1 MAVSIDERVVEM
13 RFNNKQFEEGVRQS
27 MKSLDNLDQSIDNL
41 DNKSLNNLVNRLNAI
56 NFDALERGM
65 SSLEKRFSAFGVV
78 GMTVIQDL
86 THGFESLMGSMF
98 RLINKPLEQ
107 IKSGGWRRAMNIEN
121 ARFQLKGLKVAWD
134 DIEKDISYGVQDTAY
149 GLDAAAK
156 AASQLVASGV
166 KFGETFGE
174 TGNSPMAKA
183 LRGISGVAAMSNSAY
198 EEISPIFTTIAGQ
211 GKVMTMQ
218 LRQLEARGLNAA
230 AELGKAL
237 GKTEKDVRQMVTDGK
252 IDFQTFAEAMDD
264 AFGQHAKDANETF
277 EGSLSNMKAALSRIG
292 ADIGSN
298 VLEKMVGVFNSLRVA
313 INKLHVK
320 FQPFINEL
328 NRWVDI
334 VTGAIQKT
342 VEWAMESEEFDK
354 KMTALQQTLIKVTD
368 SFAVFIISII
378 KYSSPLRENLQ
389 AISDIIMTVIGHL
402 LGFNGKVS
410 PIVAIIKVL
419 HTVLKTILIV
429 LTGLTYG
436 IRRVLEALTSS
447 EIGALI
453 QQYLLPLAKVIL
465 PAIIGYMILAR
476 FRLLKVAA
484 VVAAIGAGIY
494 ALQKFDIINKL
505 KTILSVISGIATT
518 ISTKLSNAFDIVSD
532 FLTNLADSGKTGVE
546 KVKDFFTGL
555 HDLLFGEKG
564 SIVEGMTKAGEKIKV
579 FGAGLKGFF
588 TGVVGPGTLLM
599 YGLSAAVIYTI
610 VTISNAM
617 KTFSKIANNFAP
629 FAWLNSLAG
638 SVKTMLKNMGQAE
651 KMRAA
656 AQIIATMAASMIALA
671 GAAAILSQIVDP
683 DAFEKIGIGLAAM
696 AAGFGVLVG
705 VLGQLGRTVAQTGLE
720 AMSIDIGKQFS
731 KTIKDFGKV
740 LGMSIL
746 MRSFAVSLLIVA
758 AAIIALASAAN
769 QYDISGAAKHIE
781 IIFGIML
788 TFTAIMTAMSNK
800 LNKAKDLGLLLIG
813 VGAGMAAI
821 AGSLYVMGAAI
832 EKFSQLS
839 ILNGSL
845 TDVLKVV
852 LAMVTSAVV
861 MGAGLVA
868 MSKLLDKASYNIV
881 MFVVACA
888 GLMGILYVLPGIF
901 NSLSRMLSSISNE
914 VASVL
919 AQYRQTLP
927 LVIAVLG
934 TLMLG
939 VMSLSKEVNHVIR
952 TVALILGVMASIMVM
967 LTFLGKITPDTMYA
981 IVENLTYL
989 SIPIAFISGIII
1001 AIIAAAGQAQHAL
1014 KAAALLISVPL
1025 SILGM
1030 VLALKTVELACRNLT
1045 MESLEAMFVGLVG
1058 IAGSI
1063 FIISKMAS
1071 GFEGSAKALLA
1082 LSVTILALTVAV
1094 GAMTLLARE
1103 DPWSL
1108 LTGAGAVAL
1117 AMLAFAELLS
1127 KLSKY
1132 VSEMKPLPIITM
1144 LVGIMGIVWQ
1154 LGTTMKNI
1162 LNSGASYGEILSAT
1176 LGITAIVLAMT
1187 NMMMSFSSIYQYIRK
1202 MSLKDVGKIAG
1213 IIASVMGLIFT
1224 FGQST
1229 ASIIKSGASL
1239 SSIIAVS
1246 ILTATL
1252 VEVVSECTRKIIE
1265 LVSNLDVDAKKIG
1278 IIAATIVSLS
1288 VAIAAMGFG
1297 LSLIARSVPKD
1308 NWAALA
1314 SIAVGAVAIGALL
1327 VVIAKIAENLTNVE
1341 SMDWKAYGQQ
1351 LLLIVAFTGDLF
1363 LIGWAVQRL
1372 VESGIDLN
1380 KGLGVLVSMG
1390 ALLAELGALMVIFSA
1405 ISKRGSSAGGILAGA
1420 AGLTVA
1426 SVALIAMAQALSML
1440 MKINY
1445 QPEKLQSVTSAL
1457 IELTVVLGGFV
1468 AIVGAL
1474 SQAPITIAG
1483 VAVAGAVLAGVFLAM
1498 GISIKWAAEGI
1509 ATLVT
1514 AIALLVTAM
1523 SEGANLSGQAM
1534 DDFVA
1539 NIESGMDELI
1549 SYIDTRAE
1557 DLGAALGKVYKSFK
1571 MNSRSG
1577 LGNMLSLDGLVAGHK
1592 NMAALISNT
1601 FFGGNEA
1608 YDDTYYEMGAWAPKS
1623 YAQGVTD
1630 NIGVVDDAMTQMGAS
1645 GEESLRN
1652 RVDTHSLS
1660 MLFWHIGEWAPISYA
1675 QGVTDNL
1682 DSVEDAG
1689 KELGGKFIA
1698 AEQKALGDK
1707 KLQKKIAKDAVK
1719 NMTTPFKNNAKKAAE
1734 ETSKTWTE
1742 YYIKQGDSIGAISAF
1757 WEEFVVHGWENVANA
1772 ATGNMAEVTSATEE
1786 FNKDQ
1791 EKMTVEYSRRVQ
1803 KTQQIVS
1810 DSTQT
1815 MAKDTAQGV
1824 SDAGEKAVSGLQSIA
1839 AAGVETAEMMG
1850 IEVPD
1855 AVKNAVE
1862 SADTAKTIGDFF
1874 SDIGDV
1880 ITGKRTLMEVAGE
1893 YTGSGIWDGLMQ
1905 AFDNAGLG
1913 ELGEQLDSLYD
1924 SFIFNETTAR
1934 GIALEAVR
1942 KRFESEERFRM
1953 EVEAEA
1959 RATGKAIQET
1969 QAWSNAVEKSIEA
1982 QRKAW
1987 EMNRYKSGATEWLDD
2002 IINGAKEAAEE
2013 ATSGISDFGDAL
2025 EGLGDGVGG
2034 ISGKLRSATSMF
2046 GEFDRTVS
2054 LSSKNITKN
2063 LRDNLIATTEWETGL
2078 SKLRKNGLDNRMISE
2093 FISSGVEGSYQQ
2105 VAALSKASKKE
2116 IKQINK
2122 IFKQLKIKD
2131 IRIADA
2137 FDDKG
2142 NLKKS
2147 YLKYLDGIKIPK
2159 DFDMGLTDWSKYTG
2173 KRLNKEIK
2181 AVFDKIDM
2189 KSFAKGSKALT
2200 AGLDAYVEASTSKS
2214 QKATEAFKKYLRE
2227 TYMASL
2233 DEAQKQEFLAKKRK
2247 QQEKDITKWYKEQSK
2262 LRKETIMEEI
2272 RAQDDLLKSYT
2283 KTGDEYRKELQKRNK
2298 SYEESQANRNVL
2310 AAAFKLAGKSGAAN
2324 EILNNM
2330 DDSGVMAL
2338 LESWAEAGGK
2348 NASQSFY
2355 NGWAK
2360 DIMGNKNK
2368 LAESQEMFEIS
2379 FAKGNKSELD
2389 DYIDNYEGAMT
2400 KLKKASEIYLETLT
2414 GIEDGMDDVISND
2427 KKLSKSIQN
2436 ISKSFT
2442 FMGSTTPIDSA
2453 TKALEQYAL
2462 TLLDLEAIEE
2472 EAAALGVDSADLIK
2486 SHLEDVTKSLK
2497 DFRDNIASS
2506 LKSAL
2511 QSFDKF
2517 DEGEKKSFEDMAK
2530 NLESNVTKLNEW
2542 RAMMKKMQQ
2551 MGYSKD
2557 IIEYMASQGIN
2568 SYAEV
2573 AALTAAGI
2581 TSAQIDHVNQMWEQV
2596 DKQSEIGA
2604 DEAFGSVAIAAG
2616 TAGRDTVDGVIAEVE
2631 DEIGKQQ
2638 KTIDKAVQ
2646 STATATANSI
2656 TSTLPVYKQAVQTLY
2671 ATVGKEMDDSQQRLN
2686 NAIIGKNNVT
2696 KQLLSAGYTMKQ
2708 ITKLWKV
2715 AGMESVEGYI
2725 NGVTNYDATKL
2736 LKKAGQG
2743 LAFTAINTFMNE
2755 LGIASPSKEFR
2766 WMGQMCVEGLAL
2778 GFGDN
2783 IYRAT
2788 DEMDELSNSLVAYA
2802 QRLSDDLANAV
2813 PAEDE
2818 WTIKP
2823 VLDLDELQNAHSL
2836 INSMLGNGDIAVR
2849 SSTLASQTATQ
2860 SEWSMLSKALSGVS
2874 GETTNNTYGDTQ
2886 IIVNPPQGSN
2896 SREIAQMVMSEI
2908 QRQMDRRQRI

>member
-65 SSLEKRFSAFGVV
+65 DTLEKRFSTFGVV

-98 RLINKPLEQ
+98 KLVSKPLAQ
-107 IKSGGWRRAMNIEN
+107 IKSGGWARAMNIEN
-121 ARFQLKGLKVAWD
+121 AKFQLKGLKVAWD

-156 AASQLVASGV
+156 AASQLVTSGI

-183 LRGISGVAAMSNSAY
+183 LRGISGVAAMTNSTY
-198 EEISPIFTTIAGQ
+198 EEISEIYTAIAGA
-211 GKVMTMQ
+211 GKASNLQ
-218 LRQLEARGLNAA
+218 LDRLATRGLNARA
-230 AELGKAL
+230 KIGEYL
-237 GKTEKDVRQMVTDGK
+237 GKTEQQVKDLASKGK
-252 IDFQTFAEAMDD
+252 ISFQEFSEAMDE
-264 AFGQHAKDANETF
+264 AFGEHAKDANDTF
-277 EGSLSNMKAALSRIG
+277 NGSLANMKSALSRIG

-320 FQPFINEL
+320 FQPFINEI
-328 NRWVDI
+328 NKWVDI
-334 VTGAIQKT
+334 VTGAIKKT
-342 VEWAMESEEFDK
+342 VDWAMESEEFDK
-354 KMTALQQTLIKVTD
+354 KMTTLQQTLIKVTD

-378 KYSSPLRENLQ
+378 KYSAPLRENLH
-389 AISDIIMTVIGHL
+389 AISDIIMTIIGHL

-410 PIVAIIKVL
+410 PILAIIKVL
-419 HTVLKTILIV
+419 HTVLKTVLIV
-429 LTGLTYG
+429 LTGLTYA

-453 QQYLLPLAKVIL
+453 QKYLFPLAKVIL

-505 KTILSVISGIATT
+505 KTIWSVISGIATT
-518 ISTKLSNAFDIVSD
+518 ISTKLSSAFTAVTD
-532 FLTNLADSGKTGVE
+532 FLTTLADSGKTGVE

-555 HDLLFGEKG
+555 HDLLFGEKS
-564 SIVEGMTKAGEKIKV
+564 SIAEGMAKAGEKIKV

-588 TGVVGPGTLLM
+588 VGVVGPGTLLM

-617 KTFSKIANNFAP
+617 KAFSKIANNFAP

-638 SVKTMLKNMGQAE
+638 GVKNMLKDMGRAE

-656 AQIIATMAASMIALA
+656 SQIIATMAASMIALA

-683 DAFEKIGIGLAAM
+683 DAFEKIGIGISAM
-696 AAGFGVLVG
+696 AIGLSFLVG
-705 VLGQLGRTVAQTGLE
+705 VLAQFGRTIAKTGLD
-720 AMSIDIGKQFS
+720 AMAIDVGASISQSVKSLARMLGLSAI
-731 KTIKDFGKV
+731 IKA
-740 LGMSIL
+740 
-746 MRSFAVSLLIVA
+746 FAVSLLLVS
-758 AAIIALASAAN
+758 AAIISLAAASKE
-769 QYDISGAAKHIE
+769 YDITGAAVHIE
-781 IIFGIML
+781 IL
-788 TFTAIMTAMSNK
+788 
-800 LNKAKDLGLLLIG
+800 LGLMMAFTTIMALISKKIKDPGKVAVFLASVG
-813 VGAGMAAI
+813 VGMAAI

-839 ILNGSL
+839 ILNGSI
-845 TDVLKVV
+845 TEVLKVV

-861 MGAGLVA
+861 MGAGLVV
-868 MSKLLDKASYNIV
+868 MSKLLDKASYNII

-888 GLMGILYVLPGIF
+888 GLMGILYVLPGVF
-901 NSLSRMLSSISNE
+901 NSLSRMLSSISTE

-919 AQYRQTLP
+919 VQYRQTLP

-939 VMSLSKEVNHVIR
+939 VMSLSKEVGHVVR
-952 TVALILGVMASIMVM
+952 TVALILGVMASIMIM
-967 LTFLGKITPDTMYA
+967 LTFLAKITPDTMYA

-989 SIPIAFISGIII
+989 SVPIAFITGIII
-1001 AIIAAAGQAQHAL
+1001 AIIGAAGHAQHAL

-1045 MESLEAMFVGLVG
+1045 IESLEAMFVGLVG

-1063 FIISKMAS
+1063 FIISKMAD

-1108 LTGAGAVAL
+1108 LIGAGAVAL
-1117 AMLAFAELLS
+1117 AMLSFAELLS

-1144 LVGIMGIVWQ
+1144 LVGLMGIVWQ
-1154 LGTTMKNI
+1154 LGTVMKNI
-1162 LNSGASYGEILSAT
+1162 LTSGASYGEILSAT
-1176 LGITAIVLAMT
+1176 LGITSIVLAMT

-1327 VVIAKIAENLTNVE
+1327 VVIAKIAENLANVE

-1351 LLLIVAFTGDLF
+1351 LLLIVSFTGDLF

-1405 ISKRGSSAGGILAGA
+1405 ISKSGSSAGGILAGA
-1420 AGLTVA
+1420 GGILIA
-1426 SVALIAMAQALSML
+1426 SLALIAMAQALSML
-1440 MKINY
+1440 MKVDY
-1445 QPEKLQSVTSAL
+1445 QPEKLQSVTVAL
-1457 IELTVVLGGFV
+1457 IELTAVLGAFV

-1483 VAVAGAVLAGVFLAM
+1483 VAVAGAVLAGVFLAI
-1498 GISIKWAAEGI
+1498 GAAIKWASEGI
-1509 ATLVT
+1509 AMLVT

-1534 DDFVA
+1534 DEFVA

-1549 SYIDTRAE
+1549 RYIDTRAE

-1577 LGNMLSLDGLVAGHK
+1577 LGNVFSLDGLVAGHK
-1592 NMAALISNT
+1592 NIVTLISNT
-1601 FFGGNEA
+1601 FFGGNGT

-1645 GEESLRN
+1645 GEEALRN
-1652 RVDTHSLS
+1652 QVDTHSLS
-1660 MLFWHIGEWAPISYA
+1660 MKFWHIGEWAPISYA

-1682 DSVEDAG
+1682 DVVEDAG
-1689 KELGGKFIA
+1689 TKLGGKFIA
-1698 AEQKALGDK
+1698 AEQKALGNK
-1707 KLQKKIAKDAVK
+1707 KIQKKIAKDTI
-1719 NMTTPFKNNAKKAAE
+1719 NSMTAPFKKNAKKAAE
-1734 ETSKTWTE
+1734 DTSKTWTE

-1757 WEEFVVHGWENVANA
+1757 WDDVIVHGWENVANA

-1791 EKMTVEYSRRVQ
+1791 EKTSAEYVRRVE
-1803 KTQQIVS
+1803 KTQQAVS
-1810 DSTQT
+1810 NSTQT
-1815 MAKDTAQGV
+1815 MVQDTAQGV
-1824 SDAGEKAVSGLQSIA
+1824 DESAEKTADGLQTIIEG
-1839 AAGVETAEMMG
+1839 GVEVAEMCG
-1850 IEVPD
+1850 IEIPEEVKEGLE
-1855 AVKNAVE
+1855 AV
-1862 SADTAKTIGDFF
+1862 DTAKSIGDFF
-1874 SDIGDV
+1874 SDIYDV
-1880 ITGKRTLMEVAGE
+1880 VTGKRTLMEVAGE
-1893 YTGSGIWDGLMQ
+1893 YTGGGIWDGIMH
-1905 AFDNAGLG
+1905 AFDDAGLG

-1924 SFIFNETTAR
+1924 QFIFNETTAR
-1934 GIALEAVR
+1934 GIALESVR

-1959 RATGKAIQET
+1959 KATGKALNET
-1969 QAWSNAVEKSIEA
+1969 EAWNKAVEKSIES

-1987 EMNRYKSGATEWLDD
+1987 EMNRYKSGATDWLDEL
-2002 IINGAKEAAEE
+2002 INGAKKAAEE
-2013 ATSGISDFGDAL
+2013 AAKGATDFGDAI
-2025 EGLGDGVGG
+2025 EGLGDGV
-2034 ISGKLRSATSMF
+2034 SGKLRSATSML

-2054 LSSKNITKN
+2054 LTSKNVTKN

-2078 SKLRKNGLDNRMISE
+2078 AKLRKNGLDSRMISE

-2122 IFKQLKIKD
+2122 IFRQLKIKD

-2181 AVFDKIDM
+2181 AAFDKIDM
-2189 KSFAKGSKALT
+2189 ESLTKGSKALT

-2227 TYMASL
+2227 TYIASL

-2262 LRKETIMEEI
+2262 LRKEAIMEEI

-2283 KTGDEYRKELQKRNK
+2283 KTGEEYRKELQKRNE

-2310 AAAFKLAGKSGAAN
+2310 AAAFKLAGKGGAAK

-2338 LESWAEAGGK
+2338 LESWAEAGGA
-2348 NASQSFY
+2348 NAGQSFY
-2355 NGWAK
+2355 DGWAK

-2379 FAKGNKSELD
+2379 FAKGNTSELKG
-2389 DYIDNYEGAMT
+2389 YVDNYKGAMT
-2400 KLKKASEIYLETLT
+2400 KLKKASEVYIETLT
-2414 GIEDGMDDVISND
+2414 GIEDGINGVITKD
-2427 KKLSKSIQN
+2427 KKLSKSIRN

-2442 FMGSTTPIDSA
+2442 FMGNTTPIDSA

-2472 EAAALGVDSADLIK
+2472 EASALGVDSADLVK
-2486 SHLEDVTKSLK
+2486 THLEDVTKSLK

-2517 DEGEKKSFEDMAK
+2517 DEGEKKSFEDMVK

-2557 IIEYMASQGIN
+2557 IIEHMASQGIN

-2581 TSAQIDHVNQMWEQV
+2581 TSAQIDQVNQMWEQV
-2596 DKQSEIGA
+2596 GKQSETGA
-2604 DEAFGSVAIAAG
+2604 DEAFGSVAISVG
-2616 TAGRDTVDGVIAEVE
+2616 TVGRDTVDGVIAEVE

-2646 STATATANSI
+2646 STAKTTANTI
-2656 TSTLPVYKQAVQTLY
+2656 TSTLPVYKQAVQY
-2671 ATVGKEMDDSQQRLN
+2671 VYETVGRTVDENQKKISD
-2686 NAIIGKNNVT
+2686 AVAGKTSVT
-2696 KQLLSAGYTMKQ
+2696 KRLLKAGYSFDQ
-2708 ITKLWKV
+2708 ITAMWKA

-2725 NGVTNYDATKL
+2725 NGATNYDASKL

-2743 LAFTAINTFMNE
+2743 LAFTVINTFMNE
-2755 LGIASPSKEFR
+2755 LGIASPSKEFK
-2766 WMGQMCVEGLAL
+2766 WMGQMCIEGLAL
-2778 GFGDN
+2778 GFNEN

-2788 DEMDELSNSLVAYA
+2788 DEVDELSNSLIAYA
-2802 QRLSDDLANAV
+2802 QRLSDDLANTL
-2813 PAEDE
+2813 PTEDE

-2836 INSMLGNGDIAVR
+2836 INSMLGNGDIAVH
-2849 SSTLASQTATQ
+2849 SSTLAGQTATQ

-2886 IIVNPPQGSN
+2886 IIINPPQGSN
-2896 SREIAQMVMSEI
+2896 SREIAQMVMGEI

>member
-41 DNKSLNNLVNRLNAI
+41 DNKSLNNLVEKLNKI

-65 SSLEKRFSAFGVV
+65 DTLEKRFSTFGVV

-86 THGFESLMGSMF
+86 THGFESLMGSMIK
-98 RLINKPLEQ
+98 LVSKPLEQ

-298 VLEKMVGVFNSLRVA
+298 ILEKMVGVFNSLRVA

-320 FQPFINEL
+320 FQPFIDEL

-342 VEWAMESEEFDK
+342 VEWAMESEEFDA
-354 KMTALQQTLIKVTD
+354 KMTTLQQTLIKVTD

-378 KYSSPLRENLQ
+378 KYSAPLRENLQ
-389 AISDIIMTVIGHL
+389 SISDILWTVIGHL

-410 PIVAIIKVL
+410 PILAIIKVL
-419 HTVLKTILIV
+419 HTVLKTVLIV
-429 LTGLTYG
+429 LTGLTYA
-436 IRRVLEALTSS
+436 IRKVLEALTSS

-453 QQYLLPLAKVIL
+453 KQYLLPLAKVIL

-505 KTILSVISGIATT
+505 KTIWSVISGIATT
-518 ISTKLSNAFDIVSD
+518 ISTKLSDAFTTVSD
-532 FLTNLADSGKTGVE
+532 FIATLADSGKTGVE
-546 KVKDFFTGL
+546 KVKDFFIGL

-564 SIVEGMTKAGEKIKV
+564 SIADGMAKAGEKIKV

-617 KTFSKIANNFAP
+617 KAFSKIANNFAP

-638 SVKTMLKNMGQAE
+638 GVKGMLKDMGKAE
-651 KMRAA
+651 KMKAA

-671 GAAAILSQIVDP
+671 GAAAILSQVVDP
-683 DAFEKIGIGLAAM
+683 DAFEKIGIGLGVM
-696 AAGFGVLVG
+696 ATGLAVLVG
-705 VLGQLGRTVAQTGLE
+705 VLSSLGKSVIANGLD
-720 AMSIDIGKQFS
+720 SIKMGIGRGIS
-731 KTIKDFGKV
+731 RIARM
-740 LGMSIL
+740 LSLSIL
-746 MRSFAVSLLIVA
+746 IKGFASAILMLTA
-758 AAIIALASAAN
+758 AEIALAVASKE
-769 QYDISGAAKHIE
+769 YDVNGALINIE
-781 IIFGIML
+781 ILLGTLMGF
-788 TFTAIMTAMSNK
+788 AIAMSLIANK
-800 LNKAKDLGLLLIG
+800 FKHPEKVAVLMISVG
-813 VGAGMAAI
+813 VGMAAI

-839 ILNGSL
+839 ILNGSI
-845 TDVLKVV
+845 TEVLKVV

-868 MSKLLDKASYNIV
+868 MSKLLDKASYNII

-888 GLMGILYVLPGIF
+888 GLMGILYVLPGVF

-914 VASVL
+914 VANVL
-919 AQYRQTLP
+919 AQYRQALP
-927 LVIAVLG
+927 LVMAVLG

-939 VMSLSKEVNHVIR
+939 VMSLSKEVGHVVR

-989 SIPIAFISGIII
+989 SLPIAFITGIII

-1030 VLALKTVELACRNLT
+1030 VLALKTVEIACRSLT
-1045 MESLEAMFVGLVG
+1045 VESIEAMFTGLAG

-1176 LGITAIVLAMT
+1176 LGITAVVLAMT

-1213 IIASVMGLIFT
+1213 IILSVMGLIFT

-1239 SSIIAVS
+1239 TSIIAAS
-1246 ILTATL
+1246 LLTATL

-1265 LVSNLDVDAKKIG
+1265 LVSNTDIDAKKIG
-1278 IIAATIVSLS
+1278 VIAATIVSLS
-1288 VAIAAMGFG
+1288 AAIAAMGFG

-1390 ALLAELGALMVIFSA
+1390 ALLLELGALMVIFSA
-1405 ISKRGSSAGGILAGA
+1405 ISKKGSSAGGILAGA

-1426 SVALIAMAQALSML
+1426 SVALIAMAHALSML
-1440 MKINY
+1440 MKVDY
-1445 QPEKLQSVTSAL
+1445 QPEKLQSITTAL
-1457 IELTVVLGGFV
+1457 IKLTVVLGGFV

-1483 VAVAGAVLAGVFLAM
+1483 VFVAGVALAGVFLAI
-1498 GISIKWAAEGI
+1498 GAAIKWASEGI
-1509 ATLVT
+1509 ATVVT

-1534 DDFVA
+1534 DVFVA
-1539 NIESGMDELI
+1539 NVESGMDELI
-1549 SYIDTRAE
+1549 RYIDTRAE

-1577 LGNMLSLDGLVAGHK
+1577 LGNVLSLDGLVAGHK
-1592 NMAALISNT
+1592 NIATFINNT

-1608 YDDTYYEMGAWAPKS
+1608 YDDSYYVGSMQAEGIAK
-1623 YAQGVTD
+1623 GIND
-1630 NIGVVDDAMTQMGAS
+1630 NIDKAYDAGANLGNAS
-1645 GEESLRN
+1645 LQGSKDSTRTNSPSKEEEE
-1652 RVDTHSLS
+1652 
-1660 MLFWHIGEWAPISYA
+1660 IGYWQTVGFANGINN
-1675 QGVTDNL
+1675 NL

-1698 AEQKALGDK
+1698 AEQKALGNK
-1707 KLQKKIAKDAVK
+1707 KIQKKIAKDAVN
-1719 NMTTPFKNNAKKAAE
+1719 NMTAPFKKNAKKAAE
-1734 ETSKTWTE
+1734 DTSKTWTE

-1757 WEEFVVHGWENVANA
+1757 WEDFVVHGWENVANA
-1772 ATGNMAEVTSATEE
+1772 ATGNMAEVTTATEE

-1791 EKMTVEYSRRVQ
+1791 EKMTVEYSRRVRE
-1803 KTQQIVS
+1803 TQQTVS
-1810 DSTQT
+1810 DSTQS
-1815 MAKDTAQGV
+1815 MVQDTAQGV
-1824 SDAGEKAVSGLQSIA
+1824 NESAKKTVDGLQTIIEG
-1839 AAGVETAEMMG
+1839 GVEIAEMCG
-1850 IEVPD
+1850 IELPEG
-1855 AVKNAVE
+1855 VKEGVE
-1862 SADTAKTIGDFF
+1862 SMDTAKTIADFF
-1874 SDIGDV
+1874 SDIYDV
-1880 ITGKRTLMEVAGE
+1880 VSGKRTLMEVAGE
-1893 YTGSGIWDGLMQ
+1893 YTGGGILYGIMQ

-1924 SFIFNETTAR
+1924 QFIFNETTAR
-1934 GIALEAVR
+1934 GIASEAVR

-1959 RATGKAIQET
+1959 KATGKAIQET

-1987 EMNRYKSGATEWLDD
+1987 EMNRYKSGATKWLDEL
-2002 IINGAKEAAEE
+2002 INGAKEAAEE
-2013 ATSGISDFGDAL
+2013 ATNGITDFGDAL
-2025 EGLGDGVGG
+2025 DGLGDG
-2034 ISGKLRSATSMF
+2034 INGKLRSAISMI

-2063 LRDNLIATTEWETGL
+2063 LRENLIATTEWETGL
-2078 SKLRKNGLDNRMISE
+2078 AKLRKNGLDSRMISE

-2116 IKQINK
+2116 IKQINE

-2181 AVFDKIDM
+2181 AAFDKIDM
-2189 KSFAKGSKALT
+2189 KSLAKGSKALT

-2227 TYMASL
+2227 TYIASL
-2233 DEAQKQEFLAKKRK
+2233 DDAQKQEFLAKKKK
-2247 QQEKDITKWYKEQSK
+2247 QQEKDITKFYKEQSK

-2283 KTGDEYRKELQKRNK
+2283 KTGEEYRKELQTRNK
-2298 SYEESQANRNVL
+2298 SYEEMQANRNVL
-2310 AAAFKLAGKSGAAN
+2310 AAAFKLAGKGGAAK
-2324 EILNNM
+2324 EILNNI

-2355 NGWAK
+2355 DGWAK

-2368 LAESQEMFEIS
+2368 LAESQEMFKIS
-2379 FAKGNKSELD
+2379 FAKDNKAELD
-2389 DYIDNYEGAMT
+2389 DYVDNYEGAMT
-2400 KLKKASEIYLETLT
+2400 KLKKASEIYAEVLT
-2414 GIEDGMDDVISND
+2414 GIEDGINGVITKD
-2427 KKLSKSIQN
+2427 KKLSKSLKN
-2436 ISKSFT
+2436 ISKA
-2442 FMGSTTPIDSA
+2442 FMFLDTTMPIDSA

-2472 EAAALGVDSADLIK
+2472 EAAALGVDSADLVK

-2497 DFRDNIASS
+2497 EFRNNIASS

-2517 DEGEKKSFEDMAK
+2517 DEGEKKSFEDMTK

-2573 AALTAAGI
+2573 AAMTAAGI

-2596 DKQSEIGA
+2596 ETQSETGA
-2604 DEAFGSVAIAAG
+2604 DEALGAVAIAAG

-2631 DEIGKQQ
+2631 DEISKQNAEVSKSINAAGSEATNTIKNQ
-2638 KTIDKAVQ
+2638 EEPVKNAVTSIVKVGSETIRNTIKLLQSDGVVPNLVKDTVVKAIPDSLKTI
-2646 STATATANSI
+2646 
-2656 TSTLPVYKQAVQTLY
+2656 VYDRMFDVASMGPLGFVN
-2671 ATVGKEMDDSQQRLN
+2671 GILN
-2686 NAIIGKNNVT
+2686 NEST
-2696 KQLLSAGYTMKQ
+2696 E
-2708 ITKLWKV
+2708 KV
-2715 AGMESVEGYI
+2715 
-2725 NGVTNYDATKL
+2725 
-2736 LKKAGQG
+2736 KKAGKKLSDGAILGVATG
-2743 LAFTAINTFMNE
+2743 L
-2755 LGIASPSKEFR
+2755 GVASPSKEFR

-2788 DEMDELSNSLVAYA
+2788 DEVDELSNSLIAYA
-2802 QRLSDDLANAV
+2802 QRLSDDLANTL
-2813 PAEDE
+2813 PTEDE

-2849 SSTLASQTATQ
+2849 SSTLAGQTATQ

-2886 IIVNPPQGSN
+2886 IIINPPQGSN
-2896 SREIAQMVMSEI
+2896 SREIAQMVMGEI

>member
-65 SSLEKRFSAFGVV
+65 DTLEKRFSTFGVV

-98 RLINKPLEQ
+98 RLVSKPLEQ

-237 GKTEKDVRQMVTDGK
+237 GKSEKEVRQMVTDGK

-298 VLEKMVGVFNSLRVA
+298 ILEKMVGVFNALRVA

-342 VEWAMESEEFDK
+342 VEWAMESEEFDE
-354 KMTALQQTLIKVTD
+354 KMTTLQQTLIKVTD

-378 KYSSPLRENLQ
+378 KYSAPLRENLQ
-389 AISDIIMTVIGHL
+389 AISDILWTVIGHL

-410 PIVAIIKVL
+410 PILAIIKVL
-419 HTVLKTILIV
+419 HMVLKAVLIV
-429 LTGLTYG
+429 LTGLTYA

-453 QQYLLPLAKVIL
+453 HKYLLPLAKIIL

-476 FRLLKVAA
+476 LRLLKVAA

-505 KTILSVISGIATT
+505 KTIWSVISGIATT
-518 ISTKLSNAFDIVSD
+518 ISTKLSDAFTTVSD
-532 FLTNLADSGKTGVE
+532 FIATLADSGKTGVE

-555 HDLLFGEKG
+555 HDLLFGEEG
-564 SIVEGMTKAGEKIKV
+564 SIADGMAKAGEKIKV

-617 KTFSKIANNFAP
+617 KAFSKIANNFAP

-638 SVKTMLKNMGQAE
+638 GVKNMLRDMGKAE
-651 KMRAA
+651 KMKAA

-671 GAAAILSQIVDP
+671 GAAAILSQVVDP
-683 DAFEKIGIGLAAM
+683 DAFEKIGIGLGVM
-696 AAGFGVLVG
+696 ATGLAVLVG
-705 VLGQLGRTVAQTGLE
+705 VLSSLGKAVIDNGLDSVKL
-720 AMSIDIGKQFS
+720 SISRGISQIARMLS
-731 KTIKDFGKV
+731 
-740 LGMSIL
+740 LSIL
-746 MRSFAVSLLIVA
+746 IKGFASAILMLTA
-758 AAIIALASAAN
+758 AEIALAVASKE
-769 QYDISGAAKHIE
+769 YDVSGALINIE
-781 IIFGIML
+781 ILLGTLMGF
-788 TFTAIMTAMSNK
+788 AIAMS
-800 LNKAKDLGLLLIG
+800 LIANRFKHPEKVAVLMISVG
-813 VGAGMAAI
+813 VGMAAI
-821 AGSLYVMGAAI
+821 AGSLYAMGAAI

-839 ILNGSL
+839 ILNGSI
-845 TDVLKVV
+845 TEVLKVV

-868 MSKLLDKASYNIV
+868 MSKLLDKASYNIL

-934 TLMLG
+934 TLTLG
-939 VMSLSKEVNHVIR
+939 VMSLSKEVDHAIR

-989 SIPIAFISGIII
+989 SVPIAFITGIII

-1014 KAAALLISVPL
+1014 KAAALLVSVPL

-1045 MESLEAMFVGLVG
+1045 VESLEAMFTGLVG

-1063 FIISKMAS
+1063 FLISKMAS

-1108 LTGAGAVAL
+1108 LIGAGAVAL
-1117 AMLAFAELLS
+1117 AMIAFAELLS

-1144 LVGIMGIVWQ
+1144 LVGLMGIVWQ
-1154 LGTTMKNI
+1154 LGETMKAI

-1176 LGITAIVLAMT
+1176 LGITAIILAMT

-1213 IIASVMGLIFT
+1213 IILSVMGLIFT

-1246 ILTATL
+1246 LLTATL

-1265 LVSNLDVDAKKIG
+1265 LVNNIDVDAKKIG

-1288 VAIAAMGFG
+1288 AAIAAMGFG

-1327 VVIAKIAENLTNVE
+1327 VVISKIAENLTNVE

-1390 ALLAELGALMVIFSA
+1390 ALLLELGALMVIFSA
-1405 ISKRGSSAGGILAGA
+1405 ISKKGSSAGGILAGA

-1426 SVALIAMAQALSML
+1426 SVALIAMAHALSML
-1440 MKINY
+1440 MKVDY
-1445 QPEKLQSVTSAL
+1445 QPEKLQSITTAL
-1457 IELTVVLGGFV
+1457 IELTAVMGAFV

-1483 VAVAGAVLAGVFLAM
+1483 VFVAGVALAGVFLAI
-1498 GISIKWAAEGI
+1498 GAAIKWASEGI

-1534 DDFVA
+1534 DEFVA

-1549 SYIDTRAE
+1549 RYIDTRAE

-1577 LGNMLSLDGLVAGHK
+1577 LGNVFSLDGIAAGHK
-1592 NMAALISNT
+1592 NWATLINNT

-1623 YAQGVTD
+1623 YAQGVKD
-1630 NIGVVDDAMTQMGAS
+1630 NISVVDDAMTQMGAS
-1645 GEESLRN
+1645 GEGSLRN

-1675 QGVTDNL
+1675 KGVTDNL

-1719 NMTTPFKNNAKKAAE
+1719 NMTAPFKKNAQKAAE
-1734 ETSKTWTE
+1734 ETSKSWTE
-1742 YYIKQGDSIGAISAF
+1742 YYIKQGDSIGAISAL
-1757 WEEFVVHGWENVANA
+1757 WDDVIVHGWENVANA

-1803 KTQQIVS
+1803 QTQQTVS
-1810 DSTQT
+1810 DSTKT

-1824 SDAGEKAVSGLQSIA
+1824 N
-1839 AAGVETAEMMG
+1839 ETAEKTVDGLQTIIEGGVEVAEMCG
-1850 IEVPD
+1850 IELPEG
-1855 AVKNAVE
+1855 VE
-1862 SADTAKTIGDFF
+1862 EGLEAMDTAKTIGDFF
-1874 SDIGDV
+1874 SDIYDV
-1880 ITGKRTLMEVAGE
+1880 VSGKRTLMEVAGE
-1893 YTGSGIWDGLMQ
+1893 YTGGGIWDGIMH
-1905 AFDNAGLG
+1905 AFDDAGLG

-1924 SFIFNETTAR
+1924 QFIFNETTAR
-1934 GIALEAVR
+1934 GIASEAVR
-1942 KRFESEERFRM
+1942 KRFESEERFRADCFTRK
-1953 EVEAEA
+1953 EPVSGDSVAEILEAIGLE
-1959 RATGKAIQET
+1959 
-1969 QAWSNAVEKSIEA
+1969 SV
-1982 QRKAW
+1982 
-1987 EMNRYKSGATEWLDD
+1987 GAP
-2002 IINGAKEAAEE
+2002 G
-2013 ATSGISDFGDAL
+2013 
-2025 EGLGDGVGG
+2025 
-2034 ISGKLRSATSMF
+2034 
-2046 GEFDRTVS
+2046 
-2054 LSSKNITKN
+2054 
-2063 LRDNLIATTEWETGL
+2063 TT
-2078 SKLRKNGLDNRMISE
+2078 
-2093 FISSGVEGSYQQ
+2093 
-2105 VAALSKASKKE
+2105 AALAMLNDQVKK
-2116 IKQINK
+2116 
-2122 IFKQLKIKD
+2122 
-2131 IRIADA
+2131 
-2137 FDDKG
+2137 G
-2142 NLKKS
+2142 
-2147 YLKYLDGIKIPK
+2147 
-2159 DFDMGLTDWSKYTG
+2159 
-2173 KRLNKEIK
+2173 
-2181 AVFDKIDM
+2181 
-2189 KSFAKGSKALT
+2189 
-2200 AGLDAYVEASTSKS
+2200 
-2214 QKATEAFKKYLRE
+2214 
-2227 TYMASL
+2227 
-2233 DEAQKQEFLAKKRK
+2233 
-2247 QQEKDITKWYKEQSK
+2247 
-2262 LRKETIMEEI
+2262 
-2272 RAQDDLLKSYT
+2272 
-2283 KTGDEYRKELQKRNK
+2283 
-2298 SYEESQANRNVL
+2298 
-2310 AAAFKLAGKSGAAN
+2310 
-2324 EILNNM
+2324 
-2330 DDSGVMAL
+2330 GVMA
-2338 LESWAEAGGK
+2338 
-2348 NASQSFY
+2348 
-2355 NGWAK
+2355 
-2360 DIMGNKNK
+2360 
-2368 LAESQEMFEIS
+2368 
-2379 FAKGNKSELD
+2379 
-2389 DYIDNYEGAMT
+2389 
-2400 KLKKASEIYLETLT
+2400 
-2414 GIEDGMDDVISND
+2414 
-2427 KKLSKSIQN
+2427 
-2436 ISKSFT
+2436 
-2442 FMGSTTPIDSA
+2442 
-2453 TKALEQYAL
+2453 
-2462 TLLDLEAIEE
+2462 
-2472 EAAALGVDSADLIK
+2472 
-2486 SHLEDVTKSLK
+2486 
-2497 DFRDNIASS
+2497 
-2506 LKSAL
+2506 
-2511 QSFDKF
+2511 
-2517 DEGEKKSFEDMAK
+2517 
-2530 NLESNVTKLNEW
+2530 
-2542 RAMMKKMQQ
+2542 
-2551 MGYSKD
+2551 
-2557 IIEYMASQGIN
+2557 
-2568 SYAEV
+2568 
-2573 AALTAAGI
+2573 
-2581 TSAQIDHVNQMWEQV
+2581 
-2596 DKQSEIGA
+2596 
-2604 DEAFGSVAIAAG
+2604 
-2616 TAGRDTVDGVIAEVE
+2616 
-2631 DEIGKQQ
+2631 
-2638 KTIDKAVQ
+2638 
-2646 STATATANSI
+2646 
-2656 TSTLPVYKQAVQTLY
+2656 
-2671 ATVGKEMDDSQQRLN
+2671 
-2686 NAIIGKNNVT
+2686 
-2696 KQLLSAGYTMKQ
+2696 
-2708 ITKLWKV
+2708 
-2715 AGMESVEGYI
+2715 
-2725 NGVTNYDATKL
+2725 
-2736 LKKAGQG
+2736 
-2743 LAFTAINTFMNE
+2743 
-2755 LGIASPSKEFR
+2755 
-2766 WMGQMCVEGLAL
+2766 
-2778 GFGDN
+2778 
-2783 IYRAT
+2783 
-2788 DEMDELSNSLVAYA
+2788 
-2802 QRLSDDLANAV
+2802 
-2813 PAEDE
+2813 
-2818 WTIKP
+2818 
-2823 VLDLDELQNAHSL
+2823 
-2836 INSMLGNGDIAVR
+2836 
-2849 SSTLASQTATQ
+2849 
-2860 SEWSMLSKALSGVS
+2860 
-2874 GETTNNTYGDTQ
+2874 
-2886 IIVNPPQGSN
+2886 
-2896 SREIAQMVMSEI
+2896 
-2908 QRQMDRRQRI
+2908 

>member
-41 DNKSLNNLVNRLNAI
+41 DNKSLNNLVERLNKI

-65 SSLEKRFSAFGVV
+65 DTLEKRFSTFGVV

-98 RLINKPLEQ
+98 RLVSKPLEQ

-237 GKTEKDVRQMVTDGK
+237 GKSEKEVRQMVTDGK

-298 VLEKMVGVFNSLRVA
+298 ILEKMVGVFNALRVA

-342 VEWAMESEEFDK
+342 VEWAMESEEFDA
-354 KMTALQQTLIKVTD
+354 KMTTLQQTLIKVTD

-378 KYSSPLRENLQ
+378 KYSAPLRENLQ
-389 AISDIIMTVIGHL
+389 AISDILWTVIGHL

-410 PIVAIIKVL
+410 PILAIIKVL

-429 LTGLTYG
+429 LTGLTYA
-436 IRRVLEALTSS
+436 IRKVLEALTSS

-453 QQYLLPLAKVIL
+453 KQYLLPLAKVIL

-505 KTILSVISGIATT
+505 KTIWSVISGIATT
-518 ISTKLSNAFDIVSD
+518 ISTKLSDAFTTVSD
-532 FLTNLADSGKTGVE
+532 FIATLADSGKTGVE

-555 HDLLFGEKG
+555 HDMLFGEKG
-564 SIVEGMTKAGEKIKV
+564 SIAEGMAKAGEKIKV

-617 KTFSKIANNFAP
+617 KAFSKIANNFAP

-638 SVKTMLKNMGQAE
+638 GVKGMLKDMGQAE

-656 AQIIATMAASMIALA
+656 SQIIATMAASMIALA
-671 GAAAILSQIVDP
+671 GAAAILSQVVDP
-683 DAFEKIGIGLAAM
+683 DAFEKIGIGISAM
-696 AAGFGVLVG
+696 AIGLSFLVG
-705 VLGQLGRTVAQTGLE
+705 VLAQFGRTIAKTGLD
-720 AMSIDIGKQFS
+720 AMAIDVGASISQSVKNLARM
-731 KTIKDFGKV
+731 
-740 LGMSIL
+740 LGLSAL
-746 MRSFAVSLLIVA
+746 LKAFAVSLLLVS
-758 AAIIALASAAN
+758 AAIVSLAVASKE
-769 QYDISGAAKHIE
+769 YDITGAAVHIE
-781 IIFGIML
+781 ILLGLMMA
-788 TFTAIMTAMSNK
+788 FTTIMTLISK
-800 LNKAKDLGLLLIG
+800 KIKDPGKVALFLAS

-839 ILNGSL
+839 ILNGSI

-852 LAMVTSAVV
+852 LAMVASAVV
-861 MGAGLVA
+861 MGAGLVI
-868 MSKLLDKASYNIV
+868 MSKLLKGVTYNIG
-881 MFVVACA
+881 MFVVACL
-888 GLMGILYVLPGIF
+888 GLMGILYVLPNVF
-901 NSLSRMLSSISNE
+901 NSLAVVMANISAETATMLAEYKNAIPKIIAAITVLIASIMLLSSKVDHAVRSLILIAGIMGTIMLTLNYLSSITSEAAFRMLDNF
-914 VASVL
+914 L
-919 AQYRQTLP
+919 TLTIP
-927 LVIAVLG
+927 IMGIMTVIG
-934 TLMLG
+934 
-939 VMSLSKEVNHVIR
+939 
-952 TVALILGVMASIMVM
+952 LILKVGGAA
-967 LTFLGKITPDTMYA
+967 KYA
-981 IVENLTYL
+981 LR
-989 SIPIAFISGIII
+989 S
-1001 AIIAAAGQAQHAL
+1001 
-1014 KAAALLISVPL
+1014 AALLVSVPL

-1045 MESLEAMFVGLVG
+1045 MESIEAIFVGLVG

-1063 FIISKMAS
+1063 YLISKMAS

-1094 GAMTLLARE
+1094 GAITLLARE

-1144 LVGIMGIVWQ
+1144 LVGLMGIVWQ
-1154 LGTTMKNI
+1154 LGETMKNI
-1162 LNSGASYGEILSAT
+1162 LTSGASYGEILSAT

-1229 ASIIKSGASL
+1229 AAIIKSGASL

-1252 VEVVSECTRKIIE
+1252 VEVVSKCTRKIIE
-1265 LVSNLDVDAKKIG
+1265 LVSNADVDAKKIG

-1288 VAIAAMGFG
+1288 AAIAAMGFG

-1390 ALLAELGALMVIFSA
+1390 ALLLELGALMVVFSA
-1405 ISKRGSSAGGILAGA
+1405 ISKKGSSAGGILAGA

-1426 SVALIAMAQALSML
+1426 SVALIAMAHALSML
-1440 MKINY
+1440 MKVDY
-1445 QPEKLQSVTSAL
+1445 QPEKLQSITTAL
-1457 IELTVVLGGFV
+1457 IELTAVIGAFV

-1474 SQAPITIAG
+1474 SQAPITIIG
-1483 VAVAGAVLAGVFLAM
+1483 VAVAGVVLAGVCLAL
-1498 GISIKWAAEGI
+1498 GYAIKLATEGI

-1539 NIESGMDELI
+1539 NVEAGMDELI
-1549 SYIDTRAE
+1549 RYIDTRAE

-1571 MNSRSG
+1571 MNARSG
-1577 LGNMLSLDGLVAGHK
+1577 LGNVFSLDGIAAGHK
-1592 NMAALISNT
+1592 NWATLINNT

-1608 YDDTYYEMGAWAPKS
+1608 YDDSYYVGSMQAEGIAK
-1623 YAQGVTD
+1623 GIND
-1630 NIGVVDDAMTQMGAS
+1630 NIDKAYDAGANLGNAS
-1645 GEESLRN
+1645 LQGSKDSTRTNSPGKEEEE
-1652 RVDTHSLS
+1652 
-1660 MLFWHIGEWAPISYA
+1660 IGYWQTVGFANGINN
-1675 QGVTDNL
+1675 NL

-1698 AEQKALGDK
+1698 AEQKALGNK
-1707 KLQKKIAKDAVK
+1707 KLQKKIAKDAIN
-1719 NMTTPFKNNAKKAAE
+1719 NMTAPFKKNAKKAAE
-1734 ETSKTWTE
+1734 DTSKTWTE

-1757 WEEFVVHGWENVANA
+1757 WDDVIVHGWENVANA
-1772 ATGNMAEVTSATEE
+1772 AAGNMSEVTSATEE

-1791 EKMTVEYSRRVQ
+1791 EKMTVEYSRRVRE
-1803 KTQQIVS
+1803 TQQTVS

-1815 MAKDTAQGV
+1815 MVQDTAQGV
-1824 SDAGEKAVSGLQSIA
+1824 NESAKKTVDGLQTIIEG
-1839 AAGVETAEMMG
+1839 GVEVAEMCG
-1850 IEVPD
+1850 IELPEG
-1855 AVKNAVE
+1855 VE
-1862 SADTAKTIGDFF
+1862 EGLEAMDTAKTIGDFF
-1874 SDIGDV
+1874 SDIYDV
-1880 ITGKRTLMEVAGE
+1880 VSGKRTLMEVAGE
-1893 YTGSGIWDGLMQ
+1893 YTGGGILYGIMQ

-1924 SFIFNETTAR
+1924 QFIFNETTAR
-1934 GIALEAVR
+1934 GIAAEAVR

-1987 EMNRYKSGATEWLDD
+1987 EMNRYKSGATKWLDEL
-2002 IINGAKEAAEE
+2002 INGAKEAADE
-2013 ATSGISDFGDAL
+2013 AVSGITDFGDAL
-2025 EGLGDGVGG
+2025 EGLGDGV
-2034 ISGKLRSATSMF
+2034 SGKLRSAISMI

-2054 LSSKNITKN
+2054 LTSKNITKN
-2063 LRDNLIATTEWETGL
+2063 LSNNLLATTEWETGL
-2078 SKLRKNGLDNRMISE
+2078 AKLRKNGLDSRMISE
-2093 FISSGVEGSYQQ
+2093 FIASGVEGSYQQ

-2189 KSFAKGSKALT
+2189 KSLAKGSKALT

-2262 LRKETIMEEI
+2262 LRKEAIMEEI

-2283 KTGDEYRKELQKRNK
+2283 KTGEEYRKELQTRNK

-2310 AAAFKLAGKSGAAN
+2310 AAAFKLAGKGGAAK

-2355 NGWAK
+2355 DGWAK

-2368 LAESQEMFEIS
+2368 FAESQEMFEIS
-2379 FAKGNKSELD
+2379 FAKGNTSELE
-2389 DYIDNYEGAMT
+2389 DYVDNYEGAMT
-2400 KLKKASEIYLETLT
+2400 KLNKASEIYIDTLT
-2414 GIEDGMDDVISND
+2414 GIEDGINGVITKD
-2427 KKLSKSIQN
+2427 KKLSKSLKN
-2436 ISKSFT
+2436 ISKAFT
-2442 FMGSTTPIDSA
+2442 FLDTTTPIDSA

-2472 EAAALGVDSADLIK
+2472 EAAALGVDSADLVK

-2497 DFRDNIASS
+2497 EFRNNIASS

-2573 AALTAAGI
+2573 AAMTAAGI

-2596 DKQSEIGA
+2596 GTQSETGA
-2604 DEAFGSVAIAAG
+2604 DEALGAVAIAAG

-2631 DEIGKQQ
+2631 DEISKQNAEVS
-2638 KTIDKAVQ
+2638 KSINAAGSEATNTIKNQEEPVKNAVTSIVKNGSKAIRDTIKYLQGDGVLPTLIKNAVLGALPDDLRLDVYRRMTNVGTMVQ
-2646 STATATANSI
+2646 LGFVNGI
-2656 TSTLPVYKQAVQTLY
+2656 TSEEA
-2671 ATVGKEMDDSQQRLN
+2671 
-2686 NAIIGKNNVT
+2686 
-2696 KQLLSAGYTMKQ
+2696 
-2708 ITKLWKV
+2708 
-2715 AGMESVEGYI
+2715 
-2725 NGVTNYDATKL
+2725 ATKTR
-2736 LKKAGQG
+2736 KAGKKLANGAILGACEG
-2743 LAFTAINTFMNE
+2743 L
-2755 LGIASPSKEFR
+2755 GVASPSKVFKWIGE
-2766 WMGQMCVEGLAL
+2766 QTVEGFAL

-2788 DEMDELSNSLVAYA
+2788 DEVDELSNSLIAYA
-2802 QRLSDDLANAV
+2802 QRLSDDLANTL
-2813 PAEDE
+2813 PTEDE

-2849 SSTLASQTATQ
+2849 SSTLAGQTATQ

-2886 IIVNPPQGSN
+2886 IIINPPQGSN
-2896 SREIAQMVMSEI
+2896 SREIAQMVMGEI

>member
-41 DNKSLNNLVNRLNAI
+41 DNKSLNNLVSKLNAI

-65 SSLEKRFSAFGVV
+65 DSLEKRFSAFGVV
-78 GMTVIQDL
+78 GMTIIQDL

-298 VLEKMVGVFNSLRVA
+298 VLEKMVGVFNALRVA

-368 SFAVFIISII
+368 SFAVFIISVI
-378 KYSSPLRENLQ
+378 KYSAPLRENLQ

-505 KTILSVISGIATT
+505 KTIWSIISGIATT

-532 FLTNLADSGKTGVE
+532 FLTNLADSGKNGVE

-555 HDLLFGEKG
+555 HDMLFGEKG
-564 SIVEGMTKAGEKIKV
+564 SIAEGMSKAGEKIKV

-588 TGVVGPGTLLM
+588 VGVVGPGTLLM

-617 KTFSKIANNFAP
+617 KAFSKIANNFAP
-629 FAWLNSLAG
+629 FAWLNTLAG
-638 SVKTMLKNMGQAE
+638 SVKTMIKDMGQAE
-651 KMRAA
+651 KMKAA

-683 DAFEKIGIGLAAM
+683 DAFEKIGIGISAM
-696 AAGFGVLVG
+696 AIGLSFLVG
-705 VLGQLGRTVAQTGLE
+705 VLSQFGRTIAKTGLD
-720 AMSIDIGKQFS
+720 AMAIDVGASISQSVKSLARMLGLSAI
-731 KTIKDFGKV
+731 IKA
-740 LGMSIL
+740 
-746 MRSFAVSLLIVA
+746 FAASLLLVS
-758 AAIIALASAAN
+758 AAIISLAVASKE
-769 QYDISGAAKHIE
+769 YDITGAAVHIE
-781 IIFGIML
+781 ILLGLMMA
-788 TFTAIMTAMSNK
+788 FTTIMTLISK
-800 LNKAKDLGLLLIG
+800 KIKDPGKVAVFLTSVG
-813 VGAGMAAI
+813 VGMAAI

-845 TDVLKVV
+845 TEVLKVV

-861 MGAGLVA
+861 IGAGLVV
-868 MSKLLDKASYNIV
+868 MSKLLDKASYNII

-919 AQYRQTLP
+919 AQYRQVLP

-934 TLMLG
+934 TLTLG
-939 VMSLSKEVNHVIR
+939 VMSLSKEVDHVVR

-989 SIPIAFISGIII
+989 SIPIAFITGIII
-1001 AIIAAAGQAQHAL
+1001 AIIGAAGKAQHAL
-1014 KAAALLISVPL
+1014 KAAAMLISVPL

-1108 LTGAGAVAL
+1108 LIGAGAVAL

-1202 MSLKDVGKIAG
+1202 MSLTDVGKIAG
-1213 IIASVMGLIFT
+1213 IIGSVLFLIYT

-1246 ILTATL
+1246 LLTATL

-1265 LVSNLDVDAKKIG
+1265 LVNNTDIDAKKIG

-1308 NWAALA
+1308 NWAALS
-1314 SIAVGAVAIGALL
+1314 SIAVGAVVIGALL

-1341 SMDWKAYGQQ
+1341 SMDWTAYGQQ

-1390 ALLAELGALMVIFSA
+1390 ALLAELGALMVIFST
-1405 ISKRGSSAGGILAGA
+1405 ISKSGSSAGGILAGA
-1420 AGLTVA
+1420 AGLTIA

-1440 MKINY
+1440 MKIDY
-1445 QPEKLQSVTSAL
+1445 QPEKLQSVTIAL
-1457 IELTVVLGGFV
+1457 IELTVVLGAFV

-1498 GISIKWAAEGI
+1498 GASIKWAAEGI

-1549 SYIDTRAE
+1549 RYIDTRAE

-1571 MNSRSG
+1571 KNSRG
-1577 LGNMLSLDGLVAGHK
+1577 DFGNMLDSVAVGHK
-1592 NMAALISNT
+1592 NWATLINNT

-1608 YDDTYYEMGAWAPKS
+1608 YDDSYYVGSMQAEGIAK
-1623 YAQGVTD
+1623 GIND
-1630 NIGVVDDAMTQMGAS
+1630 NIDKAYDAGANLGNAS
-1645 GEESLRN
+1645 LQGTKDSTRTNSPGKEEEE
-1652 RVDTHSLS
+1652 
-1660 MLFWHIGEWAPISYA
+1660 IGYWQTVGFANGINN
-1675 QGVTDNL
+1675 NL
-1682 DSVEDAG
+1682 DYVEDAG

-1707 KLQKKIAKDAVK
+1707 KLQKKIAKDAVN
-1719 NMTTPFKNNAKKAAE
+1719 NMTAPFKKNAKKAAE
-1734 ETSKTWTE
+1734 ETSKSWTE
-1742 YYIKQGDSIGAISAF
+1742 YYVKQGDSIGAISSL
-1757 WEEFVVHGWENVANA
+1757 WDEVVVQGWKNTKEAI
-1772 ATGNMAEVTSATEE
+1772 TGNWNEVTTATEE

-1791 EKMTVEYSRRVQ
+1791 EKMTVEYSKRVQ
-1803 KTQQIVS
+1803 KTQQTVS
-1810 DSTQT
+1810 NSTKT
-1815 MAKDTAQGV
+1815 MVKDTANGV
-1824 SDAGEKAVSGLQSIA
+1824 SDVGEKAVSGLQSIA

-1893 YTGSGIWDGLMQ
+1893 YTGAGIWDGLMH

-1969 QAWSNAVEKSIEA
+1969 QAWSNAVEKSMEA

-1987 EMNRYKSGATEWLDD
+1987 EMNRYKSGATEWLDN
-2002 IINGAKEAAEE
+2002 IVNGAKGAAEE
-2013 ATSGISDFGDAL
+2013 VTNGITDFGDAL
-2025 EGLGDGVGG
+2025 GDLGDGIGG
-2034 ISGKLRSATSMF
+2034 ISGKLRSATSTF

-2078 SKLRKNGLDNRMISE
+2078 SKLRKNGLDSRMISE

-2159 DFDMGLTDWSKYTG
+2159 DFDMGLTDWSQYTG

-2189 KSFAKGSKALT
+2189 KSLAKGSKALT

-2247 QQEKDITKWYKEQSK
+2247 QQEKEITKWYKEQSK

-2283 KTGDEYRKELQKRNK
+2283 KTGEEYRKELQKRNK

-2355 NGWAK
+2355 DGWAK

-2368 LAESQEMFEIS
+2368 LAKSQEMFEIS

-2389 DYIDNYEGAMT
+2389 DYVDNYEGAMT

-2414 GIEDGMDDVISND
+2414 GIEDGMDDALSND
-2427 KKLSKSIQN
+2427 KKLTKSIQN

-2442 FMGSTTPIDSA
+2442 FIGSTTPIDAA
-2453 TKALEQYAL
+2453 TNALEQYAL

-2497 DFRDNIASS
+2497 DFRDNIAAS

-2511 QSFDKF
+2511 QSFEKF

-2631 DEIGKQQ
+2631 DEISKQNAEVS
-2638 KTIDKAVQ
+2638 KSINDAGSEATNTI
-2646 STATATANSI
+2646 
-2656 TSTLPVYKQAVQTLY
+2656 
-2671 ATVGKEMDDSQQRLN
+2671 
-2686 NAIIGKNNVT
+2686 KN
-2696 KQLLSAGYTMKQ
+2696 Q
-2708 ITKLWKV
+2708 
-2715 AGMESVEGYI
+2715 EEP
-2725 NGVTNYDATKL
+2725 VTNAVTAIVKNGSKAIRNTIKYLQGDGVLPTLIKNTVLGALPDDLKLDVYRRMTNVGTMVQLGLVDGMTSEEAATKTR
-2736 LKKAGQG
+2736 KAGKKLANGAILGACEG
-2743 LAFTAINTFMNE
+2743 L
-2755 LGIASPSKEFR
+2755 GVASPSKVFKWIGE
-2766 WMGQMCVEGLAL
+2766 QTVEGFAL

-2813 PAEDE
+2813 PTEDE

-2823 VLDLDELQNAHSL
+2823 VLNLDELQNAHSL

-2849 SSTLASQTATQ
+2849 SSTLAGQTATQ

-2886 IIVNPPQGSN
+2886 IIINPPQGSN
-2896 SREIAQMVMSEI
+2896 SREIAQMVMGEI